1 MQKYSDQQIAEQ
13 IATLLNAL
21 KVPNIPADEA
31 AMHRNLIARLE
42 SELQR
47 RQAQQPPAPRPSPPP
62 PAEPNPIAERPP
74 MRPVSES
81 LVTGVGVEPRSGIL
95 SPVKDRTANTSD
107 SVATEVFVI
116 AEIGKGGK
124 VATIQ
129 WADGSSSTL
138 SEGAARSRFSSALRD
153 LCESTYA
160 QQERFGDLIYYRT
173 WHRAV
178 GYYSALAALWGRQP
192 SARELDLLPMSRVRA
207 TVLQMIQDQ
216 QQRQQQ

>member
-1 MQKYSDQQIAEQ
+1 MQKYSDQQIKDQ
-13 IATLLNAL
+13 IATLQKAL

-31 AMHRNLIARLE
+31 AMHRKLVARLE
-42 SELQR
+42 AELQR
-47 RQAQQPPAPRPSPPP
+47 RKTQQPPAPRPAPPL
-62 PAEPNPIAERPP
+62 AEPTPIAERPP

-107 SVATEVFVI
+107 SVATEVFVN

-129 WADGSSSTL
+129 WADGSNSTL

-160 QQERFGDLIYYRT
+160 QQDRFGDLIYYRT

-192 SARELDLLPMSRVRA
+192 SARELDLLPMSRVRS
-207 TVLQMIQDQ
+207 TVFQMIQDQ

>member
-1 MQKYSDQQIAEQ
+1 
-13 IATLLNAL
+13 
-21 KVPNIPADEA
+21 
-31 AMHRNLIARLE
+31 
-42 SELQR
+42 
-47 RQAQQPPAPRPSPPP
+47 
-62 PAEPNPIAERPP
+62 

-81 LVTGVGVEPRSGIL
+81 LVTGVGVDPRSGIL

-129 WADGSSSTL
+129 WADGSTSTL
-138 SEGAARSRFSSALRD
+138 SEGTARSRFSSALRD

-160 QQERFGDLIYYRT
+160 QQDRFGDLIYYRT

-207 TVLQMIQDQ
+207 TVFQMIQE
-216 QQRQQQ
+216 RQQQ

>member
-13 IATLLNAL
+13 IATLQKAL

-31 AMHRNLIARLE
+31 AMHRKLIARLE
-42 SELQR
+42 AELQR
-47 RQAQQPPAPRPSPPP
+47 RKTQQPPAPRPAPLPPTE
-62 PAEPNPIAERPP
+62 ANPIAERPT

-81 LVTGVGVEPRSGIL
+81 LVTGVGVEPRSGVITT
-95 SPVKDRTANTSD
+95 VNRNANTSD
-107 SVATEVFVI
+107 SVATEVVVT
-116 AEIGKGGK
+116 AEMAKGGK

-160 QQERFGDLIYYRT
+160 QQDRFGDLIYYVT

-192 SARELDLLPMSRVRA
+192 SARELELLPMSRVRA
-207 TVLQMIQDQ
+207 TVFQMIQEQ